1 MKYAIWI
8 IAACEVIRAT
18 LGIMQI
24 HMMRQDTG
32 ARKNAYSEFVKSLKA
47 TDREFVRRIL
57 EEFEREEAAE

>member
-1 MKYAIWI
+1 MVYAIYI
-8 IAACEVIRAT
+8 IAACEVARAA

-47 TDREFVRRIL
+47 SDKEFVRRIL
-57 EEFEREEAAE
+57 EEFERENKKE